1 MSDLLVGEL
10 AAKARHM
17 IELAA
22 DQAIMS
28 SCLRSLCGAVIVAA
42 DGTSV
47 IGAGYNSPPQDCP
60 IGPVCRKDTLPAD
73 FRSDKTCCLHA
84 EQRAVFD
91 ALAHHADLLVGSTIY
106 FVRLG
111 DDGEPKPSGEPYCT
125 ICSKTT
131 LDVGIATFV
140 LWRPEGFRAYGT
152 YEYNEL
158 SFGYRQTT

>member
-1 MSDLLVGEL
+1 M
-10 AAKARHM
+10 RWP
-17 IELAA
+17 
-22 DQAIMS
+22 
-28 SCLRSLCGAVIVAA
+28 
-42 DGTSV
+42 T
-47 IGAGYNSPPQDCP
+47 
-60 IGPVCRKDTLPAD
+60 T
-73 FRSDKTCCLHA
+73 
-84 EQRAVFD
+84 
-91 ALAHHADLLVGSTIY
+91 ADLLVGSTIY